1 MARRRRA
8 EKREVEPDSRYGSK
22 LVTLLVNFT
31 MRRGKKSVAEKIIY
45 GAFDKLAAEKQG
57 SDPLEVLERAVGN
70 ARPRL
75 EVKSRR
81 VGGATYQIPLEISSS
96 RQTALA
102 LRWMVSFS
110 QARKGVTMK
119 DALATEIRD
128 ASEGQGSC
136 IRKRDEMHKM
146 AQANKAF
153 AHFRWLI
160 VIVGLAKRLA
170 TRQASGGL
178 SADETLSEIAWF
190 YWMFF

>member
-8 EKREVEPDSRYGSK
+8 EKREVQPDSRYGSR

-57 SDPLEVLERAVGN
+57 SDPLEILERAVGN

-81 VGGATYQIPLEISSS
+81 VGGATYQLPLEISGS
-96 RQTALA
+96 RQTALT

-110 QARKGVTMK
+110 KARK
-119 DALATEIRD
+119 
-128 ASEGQGSC
+128 
-136 IRKRDEMHKM
+136 
-146 AQANKAF
+146 
-153 AHFRWLI
+153 
-160 VIVGLAKRLA
+160 
-170 TRQASGGL
+170 
-178 SADETLSEIAWF
+178 
-190 YWMFF
+190 

>member
-8 EKREVEPDSRYGSK
+8 EKREVPPDSRYGSR

-31 MRRGKKSVAEKIIY
+31 MRQGKKSVAEKIIY

-57 SDPLEVLERAVGN
+57 SDPLEILERAVGN

-81 VGGATYQIPLEISSS
+81 VGGATYQIPLS
-96 RQTALA
+96 RQTALT

-110 QARKGVTMK
+110 KARKGVPMR
-119 DALATEIRD
+119 DALAAEIRD

-153 AHFRWLI
+153 AHFRW
-160 VIVGLAKRLA
+160 
-170 TRQASGGL
+170 
-178 SADETLSEIAWF
+178 
-190 YWMFF
+190 

>member
-8 EKREVEPDSRYGSK
+8 EKRVVAQDARYGSK

-31 MRRGKKSVAEKIIY
+31 MRKGKKSVAEKIVY
-45 GAFDKLAAEKQG
+45 SAFDKIAAEKQG
-57 SDPLEVLERAVGN
+57 TNPLEVLERAVSN

-81 VGGATYQIPLEISSS
+81 VGGATYQVPLEISGS

-102 LRWMVSFS
+102 LRWLVSFS
-110 QARKGVTMK
+110 HARKGVLMK
-119 DALATEIRD
+119 DALASEIRE

-146 AQANKAF
+146 AQSNKAF
-153 AHFRWLI
+153 AHFRW
-160 VIVGLAKRLA
+160 
-170 TRQASGGL
+170 
-178 SADETLSEIAWF
+178 
-190 YWMFF
+190 

>member
-8 EKREVEPDSRYGSK
+8 EKRAVALDARYGSK

-31 MRRGKKSVAEKIIY
+31 MRKGKKSVAEKIVY
-45 GAFDKLAAEKQG
+45 SAFDKIAAEKQG
-57 SDPLEVLERAVGN
+57 TNPLEVLERAVSN

-81 VGGATYQIPLEISSS
+81 VGGATYQVPLEISGS

-102 LRWMVSFS
+102 LRWLVSFS
-110 QARKGVTMK
+110 HARKGVLMK
-119 DALATEIRD
+119 DALASEIRE

-146 AQANKAF
+146 AQSNKAF
-153 AHFRWLI
+153 AHFRW
-160 VIVGLAKRLA
+160 
-170 TRQASGGL
+170 
-178 SADETLSEIAWF
+178 
-190 YWMFF
+190 

>member
-1 MARRRRA
+1 MT
-8 EKREVEPDSRYGSK
+8 
-22 LVTLLVNFT
+22 LVVDFT
-31 MRRGKKSVAEKIIY
+31 MRRGVKNVGEKIILP
-45 GAFDKLAAEKQG
+45 AFDKLAAEKQG
-57 SDPLEVLERAVGN
+57 SDPLEILERAVGN

-81 VGGATYQIPLEISSS
+81 VGGATYQIPLEISGS

-110 QARKGVTMK
+110 QARKGVPMR

-153 AHFRWLI
+153 AHFRW
-160 VIVGLAKRLA
+160 
-170 TRQASGGL
+170 
-178 SADETLSEIAWF
+178 
-190 YWMFF
+190 

>member
-8 EKREVEPDSRYGSK
+8 EKRDVARDARYGSK

-31 MRRGKKSVAEKIIY
+31 MRKGKKSLAEKIVY
-45 GAFDKLAAEKQG
+45 SAFDKIAAEKQG
-57 SDPLEVLERAVGN
+57 TNPLEVLERAVSN

-81 VGGATYQIPLEISSS
+81 VGGATYQVPLEISGS

-102 LRWMVSFS
+102 LRWLVSFS
-110 QARKGVTMK
+110 HARKGVLMK
-119 DALATEIRD
+119 DALASEIRE

-153 AHFRWLI
+153 AHFRW
-160 VIVGLAKRLA
+160 
-170 TRQASGGL
+170 
-178 SADETLSEIAWF
+178 
-190 YWMFF
+190 

>member
-1 MARRRRA
+1 
-8 EKREVEPDSRYGSK
+8 
-22 LVTLLVNFT
+22 
-31 MRRGKKSVAEKIIY
+31 
-45 GAFDKLAAEKQG
+45 
-57 SDPLEVLERAVGN
+57 LEILERAVSN

-81 VGGATYQIPLEISSS
+81 VGGATYQIPLEITTS

-110 QARKGVTMK
+110 QARKGVPMK

-153 AHFRWLI
+153 SHFRW
-160 VIVGLAKRLA
+160 
-170 TRQASGGL
+170 
-178 SADETLSEIAWF
+178 
-190 YWMFF
+190 

>member
-8 EKREVEPDSRYGSK
+8 EKRDVAPDARGGSK

-31 MRRGKKSVAEKIIY
+31 MRKGKKSVAEKIVY
-45 GAFDKLAAEKQG
+45 SAFDKIAAEKQG
-57 SDPLEVLERAVGN
+57 TNPLEVLERAVSN

-81 VGGATYQIPLEISSS
+81 VGGATYQVPLEISGS

-102 LRWMVSFS
+102 LRWLVSFS
-110 QARKGVTMK
+110 HARKGVLMK
-119 DALATEIRD
+119 DALASEIRE

-146 AQANKAF
+146 AQSNKAF
-153 AHFRWLI
+153 AHFRW
-160 VIVGLAKRLA
+160 
-170 TRQASGGL
+170 
-178 SADETLSEIAWF
+178 
-190 YWMFF
+190 

>member
-8 EKREVEPDSRYGSK
+8 EKREVTPDSRYGSK
-22 LVTLLVNFT
+22 TVTLLVNFT
-31 MRRGKKSVAEKIIY
+31 MRQGKKSVAEKIIY

-57 SDPLEVLERAVGN
+57 SDPLEILERAVSN
-70 ARPRL
+70 ARP
-75 EVKSRR
+75 
-81 VGGATYQIPLEISSS
+81 VGGATYQIPLEITTS

-110 QARKGVTMK
+110 QARKGVPMK

-153 AHFRWLI
+153 SHFRW
-160 VIVGLAKRLA
+160 
-170 TRQASGGL
+170 
-178 SADETLSEIAWF
+178 
-190 YWMFF
+190 

>member
-8 EKREVEPDSRYGSK
+8 EKREVTPDSRYGSK
-22 LVTLLVNFT
+22 TVTLLVNLT
-31 MRRGKKSVAEKIIY
+31 RRQGKISVAEKIIY

-57 SDPLEVLERAVGN
+57 SDPLEILERAVSN

-81 VGGATYQIPLEISSS
+81 VGGATYQIPLEITTS

-102 LRWMVSFS
+102 LRWLVSFS
-110 QARKGVTMK
+110 QGRKGVPMK

-153 AHFRWLI
+153 SHFRW
-160 VIVGLAKRLA
+160 
-170 TRQASGGL
+170 
-178 SADETLSEIAWF
+178 
-190 YWMFF
+190 